1 MGDPHHLDDMAAFQA
16 HMLEA
21 TYAVAVRNKIDDTC
35 TQSVSAYN
43 PDGLENADS

>member
-1 MGDPHHLDDMAAFQA
+1 MGDPYHLDDMAAFQA

-21 TYAVAVRNKIDDTC
+21 TYASTVRNKIYDTR
-35 TQSVSAYN
+35 TRRVSAYN